1 MAPPMTWLKQSLLYW
16 DHLCAIVPD
25 NFWDDPDPTLVWLA
39 DQGLFEPLVI
49 DNLSTSAMSDFQ
61 SEVKKVAKLAKRG
74 RLHVPSIAENIDFFH
89 LGKLPYAIEEE
100 LRSNSLIRDSAQ
112 GHLLTHKELVWCIL
126 GLAAKHLSRDFT
138 MGDRHY
144 AVHTDSAAFARLA
157 FKPFPDET
165 SAPGSVIQIVLRDL
179 LPVPDESVAFD
190 DVVEFKEAHRQEL
203 LHFRRA
209 LDSLHVSLNEELAGN
224 PGAAAGVRDEFEMIL
239 MDLKSAF
246 RRRRLA
252 FMTIGVSVLVGMA
265 LGSVAPA
272 LTATISWQMGG
283 FGVGLLG
290 AASTQVRDVPRIGD
304 FSYLYRARRELGN

>member
-1 MAPPMTWLKQSLLYW
+1 MAWLKQSLLYW

-61 SEVKKVAKLAKRG
+61 SEVKEVAKHAKRG
-74 RLHVPSIAENIDFFH
+74 RLHVPHIAENIDFFH
-89 LGKLPYAIEEE
+89 LGKLPYAIEDE
-100 LRSNSLIRDSAQ
+100 LRSDSLVRDSAQ
-112 GHLLTHKELVWCIL
+112 GHLLTHKELVWCVL

-157 FKPFPDET
+157 FKPFPGET
-165 SAPGSVIQIVLRDL
+165 STPGSVIQIVLRDL
-179 LPVPDESVAFD
+179 LPVPNESVAFS
-190 DVVEFKEAHRQEL
+190 DVLEFKETYRQEL

-224 PGAAAGVRDEFEMIL
+224 PGAAAGIRDEFEMIL

-246 RRRRLA
+246 SRKRLA

-265 LGSVAPA
+265 LGSVAPT
-272 LTATISWQMGG
+272 LTDTISWQMGG
-283 FGVGLLG
+283 FGAGLLS
-290 AASTQVRDVPRIGD
+290 AVSTQVRDAPRIGD
-304 FSYLYRARRELGN
+304 FSYLYRVRRELGS